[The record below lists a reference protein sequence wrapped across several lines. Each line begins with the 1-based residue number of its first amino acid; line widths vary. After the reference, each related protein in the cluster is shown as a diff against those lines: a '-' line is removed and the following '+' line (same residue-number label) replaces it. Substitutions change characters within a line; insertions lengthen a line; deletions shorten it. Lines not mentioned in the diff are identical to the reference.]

1 MKLKVNVLDGGIVE
15 VRSGPHAVHL
25 GESTTIE
32 ACEAA
37 AHLLVERVTGFS
49 SADVIAAN
57 DPLCHGV
64 LLLGL
69 DASEEQV
76 ARSFEVAAGSPVCRG
91 FAIGRTIFG
100 GPAREWFAG
109 EIDDAAAVA
118 RVAAG
123 YARMIEAW
131 RRRRPAAAAA

>member
-1 MKLKVNVLDGGIVE
+1 MLNLAEIV
-15 VRSGPHAVHL
+15 
-25 GESTTIE
+25 
-32 ACEAA
+32 A
-37 AHLLVERVTGFS
+37 AH
-49 SADVIAAN
+49 
-57 DPLCHGV
+57 DPLCRGA

-76 ARSFEVAAGSPVCRG
+76 ARSFDIAARHPVCRG

-100 GPAREWFAG
+100 APVRDWLAG
-109 EIDDAAAVA
+109 AIDDSTAVA

-123 YARMIEAW
+123 YARMVEQW